1 MQKVLSAEQI
11 EAFYHDE
18 FVEDQARHFVSLFG
32 QTSDYK
38 KVTDMGG
45 GCGFFARRLKSQTDY
60 AVRVIDTDIA
70 SVAACEKAGV
80 DAALGDALHPQMAGT
95 EDVVTFNLILH
106 HLVSRS
112 EKETVALQT
121 KALAVWAAHTR
132 AVFVNE
138 YIYESYIGN
147 LSGWLIFMITKSPIL
162 SWIGR
167 IGAAVMPSLK
177 ANTFGVGVRFRSTQE
192 WLRVFEA
199 AGYVVKS
206 KIVGSEEP
214 VSLPR
219 RLLAI
224 KHIRRDSYRLEPV
237 TAH

>member
-1 MQKVLSAEQI
+1 
-11 EAFYHDE
+11 
-18 FVEDQARHFVSLFG
+18 
-32 QTSDYK
+32 
-38 KVTDMGG
+38 
-45 GCGFFARRLKSQTDY
+45 
-60 AVRVIDTDIA
+60 
-70 SVAACEKAGV
+70 
-80 DAALGDALHPQMAGT
+80 
-95 EDVVTFNLILH
+95 
-106 HLVSRS
+106 
-112 EKETVALQT
+112 
-121 KALAVWAAHTR
+121 
-132 AVFVNE
+132 
-138 YIYESYIGN
+138 
-147 LSGWLIFMITKSPIL
+147 MITKSPIL